1 MTEDKEKDIIKR
13 LLECGFKNYS
23 IHRAEVQDGVLV
35 KVVLMVEDKEVVIT
49 R

>member
-1 MTEDKEKDIIKR
+1 MAEEKDILKR
-13 LLECGFKNYS
+13 LSDAGLRNYP

-35 KVVLMVEDKEVVIT
+35 KVVLVIEDKEVVVV